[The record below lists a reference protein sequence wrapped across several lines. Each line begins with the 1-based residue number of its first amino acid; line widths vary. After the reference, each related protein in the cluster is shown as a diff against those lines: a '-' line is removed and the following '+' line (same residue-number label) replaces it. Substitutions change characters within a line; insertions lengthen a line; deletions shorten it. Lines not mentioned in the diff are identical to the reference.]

1 MTSSRTLLKQQF
13 LEKSPFRGAREHSLK
28 SDASFRHYSRLTL
41 GNRTALL
48 MDAPPDK
55 ESTTAFH
62 QIADILHAY
71 QLTPPQILA
80 ADHQHGFLLLEDFGD
95 DTYTQLLQQDP
106 AQETALYSLAIDVL
120 QYLHQHPCPQNVP
133 PYDAAL
139 LWREVELF
147 IDWALPAT
155 ADKTTD
161 KETLRASWQALWQPL
176 LAPYTNPQ
184 TLVLRDY
191 HVDNLMLLPHKI
203 GLQQCGL
210 LDFQDAVAG
219 HPAYDVVSL
228 LQDARRDISPQLTET
243 MLARYGNTSADF
255 LNAYYILGTQRAF
268 KIVGIFNRLHQRD
281 GKGHY
286 LHHLPRVWHW
296 IRLNCEQPILAPVK
310 AWLEE
315 NIL

>member
-1 MTSSRTLLKQQF
+1 MDTGNTSRSIFKQQF
-13 LEKSPFRGAREHSLK
+13 LATTAFAGASEHSLK
-28 SDASFRHYSRLTL
+28 SDASFRRYSRLTL
-41 GNRTALL
+41 GNSTALL

-80 ADHQHGFLLLEDFGD
+80 ADHEHGFLLLEDFGD
-95 DTYTQLLQQDP
+95 DTYTQLLQKDP

-120 QYLHQHPCPQNVP
+120 KYLHQQPCPQNVP
-133 PYDAAL
+133 QYDAAL
-139 LWREVELF
+139 LWREAELF

-155 ADKTTD
+155 ADK
-161 KETLRASWQALWQPL
+161 ETLRASWKTLWQPL

-191 HVDNLMLLPHKI
+191 HVDNLMLLPHKT

-210 LDFQDAVAG
+210 LDFQDAVVG

-228 LQDARRDISPQLTET
+228 LQDARRDISPQLTT
-243 MLARYGNTSADF
+243 AMLAHYGNNTADF
-255 LNAYYILGTQRAF
+255 LNAYSILGTQRAF
-268 KIVGIFNRLHQRD
+268 KIVGIFNRLQKRD

-296 IRLNCEQPILAPVK
+296 IRLNCEQPALAPVK
-310 AWLEE
+310 AWLE
-315 NIL
+315 NNNL